1 MFSPA
6 IFCQEMNKTSQEQ
19 FQRIVG
25 QRVKLAREDASLSQ
39 DELASQLGFNDRQ
52 TLSNI
57 EAGKRKLTAE
67 ELLKLMQ
74 VLGKSMDYFT
84 DSFLLIGEGAFS
96 WRARETAPPLLDEFE
111 SKARKW
117 VATYLRLGEI
127 HGEPFSPLMQ
137 QLVLSEKSSFED
149 ARSAAEALVAD
160 WRLGEIPGQKLAE
173 VVQDRLGIL
182 VLHVDTPPA
191 ISGAACHHPR
201 FNTILINRHEPDGR
215 RNYDFAHEIFHLLT
229 WRTMPPRHLDEVSKI
244 QGTKA
249 KRVEQLADNFASAL
263 LMPEKSI
270 KPRWEQRGEQEIHGW
285 LNQIASEFQV
295 TAMALYWRLR
305 QLSWLTAAA
314 SLEVNPQKLTWN
326 GRSPSAQTLPRL
338 FSQRYVR
345 RLHRAL
351 DKGDLSVRRAA
362 GLLDCTIE
370 DLEDLF
376 KSYEMEVPFDL

>member
-1 MFSPA
+1 
-6 IFCQEMNKTSQEQ
+6 MNKTSPEQ

-39 DELASQLGFNDRQ
+39 DELASQMGFNDRQ

-96 WRARETAPPLLDEFE
+96 WRAREAEPAMLDRFE

-117 VATYLRLGEI
+117 VATFLRLGEI
-127 HGEPFSPLMQ
+127 RNEPFSPLMQ
-137 QLVLSEKSSFED
+137 QLTLSERSAFDD
-149 ARSAAEALVAD
+149 ARTAAEALVAD
-160 WRLGEIPGQKLAE
+160 WHLGEIPAQKLVD
-173 VVQDRLGIL
+173 VVEERLGIL
-182 VLHVDTPPA
+182 VLRVDAPPA

-201 FNTILINRHEPDGR
+201 FNTILINRRKPDGR
-215 RNYDFAHEIFHLLT
+215 RNYDFAHETFHVLT
-229 WRTMPPRHLDEVSKI
+229 WKTMPPRRLDEAARV
-244 QGTKA
+244 QGNKA

-263 LMPEKSI
+263 LMPESSLQ
-270 KPRWEQRGEQEIHGW
+270 PRWERRGDGEIHRW
-285 LNQIASEFQV
+285 LIATASAFQV
-295 TAMALYWRLR
+295 TAVALYWRLR
-305 QLSWLTAAA
+305 QLGWLTAAA
-314 SLEVNPQKLTWN
+314 SLDVDPERLTWN
-326 GRSPSAQTLPRL
+326 GCSPSAQTLPRL
-338 FSQRYVR
+338 FSNRFVK
-345 RLHRAL
+345 RLHGAL
-351 DKGDLSVRRAA
+351 ARGDLSVRRAA

-376 KSYEMEVPFDL
+376 ASYEMEVPFDL

>member
-1 MFSPA
+1 
-6 IFCQEMNKTSQEQ
+6 MNKTSQKQ

-25 QRVKLAREDASLSQ
+25 QRVKLGREDASLSQ

-67 ELLKLMQ
+67 ELLKLMNA
-74 VLGKSMDYFT
+74 LGKSMDYFT

-96 WRARETAPPLLDEFE
+96 WRARDAAPAMLEQFE

-127 HGEPFSPLMQ
+127 RNEPFSPLMQ
-137 QLVLSEKSSFED
+137 QLALSERSAFED
-149 ARSAAEALVAD
+149 ARAVAEALATD
-160 WRLGEIPGQKLAE
+160 WNLGENPGQKLVD

-182 VLHVDTPPA
+182 VLHVDAPPA
-191 ISGAACHHPR
+191 ISGAACHHPQ
-201 FNTILINRHEPDGR
+201 FNTILINRREPDGR
-215 RNYDFAHEIFHLLT
+215 RNYDFAHETFHVLT
-229 WRTMPPRHLDEVSKI
+229 WKTMPPRHFDEEAKV

-263 LMPEKSI
+263 LMPERSL
-270 KPRWEQRGEQEIHGW
+270 KPCWEQRGDNEIHSW
-285 LNQIASEFQV
+285 LNQTASEFQV
-295 TAMALYWRLR
+295 TAVALYWRLR
-305 QLSWLTAAA
+305 HLGWLTAAA
-314 SLEVNPQKLTWN
+314 SLEVDPQQLTWN
-326 GRSPSAQTLPRL
+326 GLSPSAQTLPKL
-338 FSQRYVR
+338 FSRRFVE

-351 DKGDLSVRRAA
+351 DRGDLSVRRAA